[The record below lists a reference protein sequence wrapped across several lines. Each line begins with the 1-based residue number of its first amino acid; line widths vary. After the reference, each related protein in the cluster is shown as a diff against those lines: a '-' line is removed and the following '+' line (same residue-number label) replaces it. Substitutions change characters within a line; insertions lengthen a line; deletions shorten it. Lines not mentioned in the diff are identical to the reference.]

1 MTIPDP
7 PAYPFMPC
15 PPPPPDPEL
24 SLPAC
29 TNITHILGS
38 YDKGP
43 ARFGWDSKLWD
54 RQYMSEKGLSTIQ
67 RDGKKCLSPC
77 SKVLFK
83 VKQSYNEKNKYV

>member
-1 MTIPDP
+1 MILIQVFWIVLECQDP
-7 PAYPFMPC
+7 WYYK
-15 PPPPPDPEL
+15 PEL

-67 RDGKKCLSPC
+67 RDGEKCLSL
-77 SKVLFK
+77 LFK
-83 VKQSYNEKNKYV
+83 VKQSYNEKHKYV